1 MCIRDSRYTEMEV
14 KQNGKTEKVNV
25 GGGWGQS
32 FGSMLY
38 LKGNESLG
46 MPDSEASKKPRDVY
60 KRQVGTLGLQNIVRY
75 VEKKKIQE

>member
-1 MCIRDSRYTEMEV
+1 MQEKLITHKLTHVSVYMDKNGRYTEMEV

-46 MPDSEASKKPRDVY
+46 MQIAKRVKTKP
-60 KRQVGTLGLQNIVRY
+60 
-75 VEKKKIQE
+75 IQ